1 MSGPLASKRVMV
13 TGGAG
18 FLGRF
23 VLPALEKR
31 GAKTS
36 VVRSADFDL
45 RSEAGCRRA
54 LEVNAPEIVIHL
66 AASVGGIGANRAHP
80 GSFFRDNAMM
90 GLHLVEECRLAKI
103 EKIVVAGTV
112 CAYPK
117 HPALPFREDDLWEGY
132 PEETNAPYGIAKKA
146 LLVMLDAYQREF
158 GLASAFLLPANLYG
172 PGDNFDLESSHVI
185 PAMVRKMIE
194 GRDAGASEVVLW
206 GDGSPTRE
214 FLHVRDCAEGLCL
227 AAECL
232 DEPIPVNLGTGREV
246 RIKELAELIRSATRF
261 EGELVWD
268 TDQPNGQ
275 PRRVLDTSRARELL
289 DFEAQTPLEDGLQ
302 ELIDWYEA
310 ERGRVP

>member
-1 MSGPLASKRVMV
+1 MSGRLDSQRVMV

-23 VLPALEKR
+23 VVEALERR
-31 GAKTS
+31 GARPA
-36 VVRSADFDL
+36 VVRSAEHDL
-45 RSEAGCRRA
+45 RTEMGCREA
-54 LEVNAPEIVIHL
+54 LREHDPEVVIHL
-66 AASVGGIGANRAHP
+66 AASVGGIGANRSHP
-80 GSFFRDNAMM
+80 GTFFRDNAFM
-90 GLHLVEECRLAKI
+90 GMHLVEACRLLEVPKL
-103 EKIVVAGTV
+103 VVAGTV

-117 HPALPFREDDLWEGY
+117 TPSLPFREDALWDGY

-146 LLVMLDAYQREF
+146 LLVMLDAYHREF
-158 GLASAFLLPANLYG
+158 GMSSAFLLPANLYG

-194 GRDAGASEVVLW
+194 ARDAGASEVVLW
-206 GDGSPTRE
+206 GDGSPSRE

-227 AAECL
+227 AAERL
-232 DEPIPVNLGTGREV
+232 DEPVPVNLGTGREV
-246 RIKELAELIRSATRF
+246 RMKELAELIRAATRF

-289 DFEAQTPLEDGLQ
+289 GFEARTPLEEGLA
-302 ELIDWYEA
+302 ELVAWYRS
-310 ERGRVP
+310 ERESAP